1 MRYISTLHDI
11 FRQHTPTHTLYYTP
25 FFPIYRGEYAKTPF
39 FEVDIYLLHTRAL
52 HALITRHFFRNIGEY
67 TPTRHFFELHYN
79 IQKSP
84 VFCPGLF
91 L

>member
-11 FRQHTPTHTLYYTP
+11 FRQHTPTHTPYNTP

-52 HALITRHFFRNIGEY
+52 HVLITRHFFPKYREVHAY
-67 TPTRHFFELHYN
+67 TPFFRVAL
-79 IQKSP
+79 
-84 VFCPGLF
+84 
-91 L
+91 